1 MSKTFNLN
9 DASYDAGK
17 SVTIFNNGVAGVV
30 ENCKARVERTKQDD
44 KSNPNAP
51 DYKIFFADSSGAEI
65 NVAFWYPKDDDTEE
79 NIIKFLKKLKHMA
92 HCFVGN
98 DAQLPAGSPTAIL
111 DGVMK
116 MLKESGMTPQV
127 RVMTNYGTV
136 GRERQYLSVRTFVP
150 FVENMNVL
158 KEDSRLKPSNIENF
172 ERPAAEE
179 TSGAVSTASDDDDWN

>member
-1 MSKTFNLN
+1 MAKTFNLN
-9 DASYDAGK
+9 DASYDAG
-17 SVTIFNNGVAGVV
+17 SNSAIFNNGVAGVV
-30 ENCKARVERTKQDD
+30 DNCKARLERTKQDD
-44 KSNPNAP
+44 KENPNAP
-51 DYKIFFADSSGAEI
+51 DYKIFFADSSGAEV

-79 NIIKFLKKLKHMA
+79 NIIKFLKKLKHIA
-92 HCFVGN
+92 NCFCGS
-98 DAQLPAGSPTAIL
+98 DAQFPAGTASVIL

-116 MLKESGMTPQV
+116 MLKESGMAPQV

-179 TSGAVSTASDDDDWN
+179 TSGAVTTASDDDDWN

>member
-1 MSKTFNLN
+1 MLCSGTTLI
-9 DASYDAGK
+9 AG
-17 SVTIFNNGVAGVV
+17 
-30 ENCKARVERTKQDD
+30 D
-44 KSNPNAP
+44 
-51 DYKIFFADSSGAEI
+51 
-65 NVAFWYPKDDDTEE
+65 
-79 NIIKFLKKLKHMA
+79 
-92 HCFVGN
+92 
-98 DAQLPAGSPTAIL
+98 
-111 DGVMK
+111 
-116 MLKESGMTPQV
+116 QV